1 MDSDNECVKCGRYS
15 GGGNLCMIC
24 EKAALKKN
32 AKKVRKKKA
41 SPVVAEM
48 IRALEAAWVYLEE
61 NCAGQGET
69 QALVYA
75 ALGRAKTEFKI

>member
-32 AKKVRKKKA
+32 AKKVRKKKL
-41 SPVVAEM
+41 SPVVSEM
-48 IRALEAAWVYLEE
+48 IGALEAAWSYLEE
-61 NCAGQGET
+61 NCLGQGSV
-69 QALVYA
+69 QAKVYG
-75 ALGRAKTEFKI
+75 ALGRAKTEFKL